1 MKPPSIGDRSM
12 GSGETTPLCS
22 GMCECIGGD
31 LALLNCRVGGALCSR
46 PYCCSAGVLSK
57 GRGGLL
63 VFLSRVAGVAVPQGS
78 GVFEREMLFSWMP
91 VSSESLR
98 PMPKSLRVARRRG
111 LTGGRGGGVSSMPF
125 FKEAPSGKSTVP
137 TCDVEERSATG
148 SEISFLLTVFF
159 RRGTE
164 RSGGPAGIGGGVGE
178 LATGVFGPEIG
189 GVGTCM
195 YGEPRE
201 EPPFARKELD
211 AIAAGE
217 GPIGRP
223 NCGLCEA
230 CKLFASK

>member
-1 MKPPSIGDRSM
+1 M

-63 VFLSRVAGVAVPQGS
+63 VFLSRVPEGPVVAQGS
-78 GVFEREMLFSWMP
+78 GVFERAMSFSWMLA
-91 VSSESLR
+91 SSESLR
-98 PMPKSLRVARRRG
+98 PMPNSLRVARRRG
-111 LTGGRGGGVSSMPF
+111 LTGGRGGGMSSMPF
-125 FKEAPSGKSTVP
+125 FKEAPTGKSTVP

-148 SEISFLLTVFF
+148 SEISCLLTVFL

-164 RSGGPAGIGGGVGE
+164 RSGGPAGSGGGVGE

-217 GPIGRP
+217 GPMGRP
-223 NCGLCEA
+223 NCGPCEA